1 MSRKIITLALFLGL
15 LFSAQNTSA
24 QSIFDIEFVFFKR
37 IDQQDNSA
45 QVKETELPDIETEFD
60 FNNLPEGFTQ
70 LTGNQLK
77 LYGVWDRLKTSQNI
91 RPLLHI
97 GWRQPLMDKSETP
110 WLTYSAIDEPAQA
123 GLDEFNGLIRFSRN
137 QGLLIENKVTGFK
150 PLNLPEEY
158 MQPNEEKDSDYQYD
172 EVESFA
178 ATPTEQ
184 PLVDMQ
190 MPEQLHGYFLLS
202 ENRKIKLDELHY
214 FDHPNM
220 GILLKVTPYEAS
232 LEEQEA
238 LDNPKDN

>member
-1 MSRKIITLALFLGL
+1 MSRKIITLALLFGL
-15 LFSAQNTSA
+15 VFSIPNSLA

-60 FNNLPEGFTQ
+60 FSNLPEDFTL
-70 LTGNQLK
+70 LTNDELK
-77 LYGVWDRLKTSQNI
+77 LHGVWARLRSSQNI

-97 GWRQPLMDKSETP
+97 GWRQPLLNKSETP
-110 WLTYSAIDEPAQA
+110 WLAYSASDAPEEA

-137 QGLLIENKVTGFK
+137 QGLLVEHKVTGFK
-150 PLNLPEEY
+150 PLNLPEEF
-158 MQPNEEKDSDYQYD
+158 MQSSDEESSDYQYD
-172 EVESFA
+172 RVDTFDDSAQEPV
-178 ATPTEQ
+178 
-184 PLVDMQ
+184 VDMQ
-190 MPEQLHGYFLLS
+190 MPDQLHGYFVLS

-220 GILLKVTPYEAS
+220 GILLKVTAYKAS

-238 LDNPKDN
+238 LQNP

>member
-1 MSRKIITLALFLGL
+1 MSRKIITLALLFGL
-15 LFSAQNTSA
+15 VFSIPNSLA

-60 FNNLPEGFTQ
+60 FSNLPEDFTL
-70 LTGNQLK
+70 LTNDELK
-77 LYGVWDRLKTSQNI
+77 LHGVWARLRSSQNI

-97 GWRQPLMDKSETP
+97 GWRQPLLNKSETP
-110 WLTYSAIDEPAQA
+110 WLAYSASDAPEEA

-137 QGLLIENKVTGFK
+137 QGLLVEHKVTGFK
-150 PLNLPEEY
+150 PLNLPEEF
-158 MQPNEEKDSDYQYD
+158 MQSSDEENSDYQYD
-172 EVESFA
+172 RVDTFDDSAQEPV
-178 ATPTEQ
+178 
-184 PLVDMQ
+184 VDMQ
-190 MPEQLHGYFLLS
+190 MPDQLHGYFVLS

-220 GILLKVTPYEAS
+220 GILLKVTAYKAS

-238 LDNPKDN
+238 LQNP